1 MRTLYVITH
10 PEATHH
16 VEKVVG
22 GWHDSILTGPG
33 KNAAAAIARSLR
45 AEIPA
50 GTKVELI
57 SSDLL
62 RTSQTADEVSALF
75 DLKPILEPRLRE
87 KSYGE
92 AEGRP
97 QQWLDQRFIP
107 PPAQGDRMNH
117 DEGIRGSETRAEFA
131 RRVYAAMEEI
141 LGHDCEHQII
151 VTHGGALTFV
161 ISAWIKMPF
170 ESLGSVRFCAPSG
183 SITRLTEDD
192 FFRNREVVRLG
203 DTRHLDAGADAAS
216 GTT

>member
-1 MRTLYVITH
+1 VRNLYVVTH

-16 VEKVVG
+16 VEKIVG
-22 GWHDSILTGPG
+22 GWHDSVLTSAG

-45 AEIPA
+45 AEIPVGA
-50 GTKVELI
+50 EVELI
-57 SSDLL
+57 SSDLR

-107 PPAQGDRMNH
+107 PPALGDRMDH
-117 DEGIRGSETRAEFA
+117 HEGIRGAETRGEFA

-141 LGHDCEHQII
+141 LGRDREHQII

-170 ESLGSVRFCAPSG
+170 EALGSVRFYAPSG
-183 SITRLTEDD
+183 SITRLRQDD
-192 FFRNREVVRLG
+192 VYRNREVVRLG
-203 DTRHLDAGADAAS
+203 DTRHLDV
-216 GTT
+216 

>member
-1 MRTLYVITH
+1 MRTLYVVAH

-16 VEKVVG
+16 VAKVVG
-22 GWHDSILTGPG
+22 GWHDSTLTRAGR
-33 KNAAAAIARSLR
+33 NAAAAIARSLR
-45 AEIPA
+45 AEIPVGA
-50 GTKVELI
+50 RAEVI

-62 RTSQTADEVSALF
+62 RASQTADEVSGLF
-75 DLKPILEPRLRE
+75 GLKTILEPRLRE

-107 PPAQGDRMNH
+107 PPALGDRMNH
-117 DEGIRGSETRAEFA
+117 HEGIRGSETRGELA
-131 RRVYAAMEEI
+131 RRVYAAMQEV
-141 LGHDCEHQII
+141 LGRDCEHEII

-161 ISAWIKMPF
+161 ISTWIKMPF

-183 SITRLTEDD
+183 SITILRQDD

-203 DTRHLDAGADAAS
+203 DTRHLDA
-216 GTT
+216 

>member
-1 MRTLYVITH
+1 VRNLYVVTH

-22 GWHDSILTGPG
+22 GWHDSMLTSAG

-45 AEIPA
+45 AEIPVGA
-50 GTKVELI
+50 AVELI

-75 DLKPILEPRLRE
+75 DRKAILEPRLRE

-107 PPAQGDRMNH
+107 PPALGDRMNH
-117 DEGIRGSETRAEFA
+117 DEGIQGSETRGEFA
-131 RRVYAAMEEI
+131 RRIYAAMEEI
-141 LGHDCEHQII
+141 LGRDCEHQII

-183 SITRLTEDD
+183 SITRLRQDD
-192 FFRNREVVRLG
+192 VYRSREVVRLG
-203 DTRHLDAGADAAS
+203 DTRHLDA
-216 GTT
+216 